1 MKPKNILMNGLG
13 IFLICFAVACGG
25 GSSKDQSMSEAKEET
40 EGASS
45 EDRVMANEKSMI
57 KDEMPETE
65 AAAVEEEAT
74 EADAGY
80 DQNSPFDNKKSETD
94 LTKVFSSSIAMVDE
108 EDTIHKFIRT
118 GDIRFK
124 VKHVS
129 DATYRIEDITRKF
142 KGFVTYT
149 TLNSRV
155 DRQTTRVVSKDSILK
170 TTYFTVENTIT
181 IRVPVKN
188 LDTTLKEISQLVEYL
203 DYRNLT
209 ANDVRL
215 QILSNKLE
223 KRRLARYNAR
233 LSKISDQGG
242 ANYMDDKAYIEENL
256 LQKQAEEDQT
266 LIDDLSLEDQIEYST
281 ITLSIYQ
288 DEEIVNELIA
298 NEENI
303 EDYKPSLGSRILES
317 LKEGWYFIEDFMVGL
332 IAAWPL
338 LMIIFI
344 VYLVLRKNGYLSRK
358 KSEESKNENG
368 GNNHEIKG

>member
-1 MKPKNILMNGLG
+1 MKPKNILINGLG

-25 GSSKDQSMSEAKEET
+25 GSSDEYAQTDREAK

-45 EDRVMANEKSMI
+45 EDRATANEKSMT

-65 AAAVEEEAT
+65 AAMATEEAT
-74 EADAGY
+74 EAEEGY
-80 DQNSPFDNKKSETD
+80 NQNSPFDNKKADSD

-108 EDTIHKFIRT
+108 GDTIHKFIRT

-129 DATYRIEDITRKF
+129 DATYHIEDITRKF

-155 DRQTTRVVSKDSILK
+155 DRQITRIVSKDSILK

-181 IRVPVKN
+181 IRIPVKN
-188 LDTTLKEISQLVEYL
+188 LDTTLKEISHLVEYL

-288 DEEIVNELIA
+288 DEEVVNELIA

-303 EDYKPSLGSRILES
+303 EDYKPSLGSRMLES

-332 IAAWPL
+332 LAAWPL

-358 KSEESKNENG
+358 AKVKSEE
-368 GNNHEIKG
+368 